1 MILDVEQFLALRE
14 KLPVIDVRSEGEF
27 EAGHIASAVNIPL
40 LNNSERAIVGTV
52 YKQQGQREAIKA
64 GFKLVGPR
72 LLDII
77 EDADKYG
84 SEFIVHCWRGG
95 MRSSNFCQ
103 FVGMA
108 GKKTHVLQGGY
119 KAYRTFALE
128 SFKRPFNF
136 QVISGYTGSG
146 KSELLRKLHEKGEQ
160 IIDLEALA
168 SHKGSVFGGLTLPA
182 QPTTE
187 QFQNDLFEVINT
199 LDVTKPIWI
208 EDESIAI
215 GKIFLPKDL
224 WTTMRS
230 APVVVVNVPRQ
241 VRVQRLV
248 AEYGTIP
255 ADIFHEALTGI
266 TKRLGGQNYK
276 TARDL
281 LYQGDMAG
289 SIDVI
294 LNYYDK
300 AYGNSMNGKKDRILL
315 TTDWNGAEI
324 GGFAGELIRQT
335 QRIKTPSKI

>member
-1 MILDVEQFLALRE
+1 VILDVEQFLALRE
-14 KLPVIDVRSEGEF
+14 KLPVIDVRSEGEY

-40 LNNSERAIVGTV
+40 LNNGERVIVGTV

-64 GFKLVGPR
+64 GFKVVGPR

-77 EDADKYG
+77 EAADKYG
-84 SEFIVHCWRGG
+84 NEFIVHCWRGG

-119 KAYRTFALE
+119 KAYRTFALG

-168 SHKGSVFGGLTLPA
+168 SHKGSVFGGLALPA

-187 QFQNDLFEVINT
+187 QFQNDLFEVINK
-199 LDVTKPIWI
+199 LDLTKPIWI

-215 GKIFLPKDL
+215 GKIFLPNDL
-224 WTTMRS
+224 WTTMRA
-230 APVVVVNVPRQ
+230 APVVVVNVPRE

-248 AEYGTIP
+248 AEYGTVA
-255 ADIFHEALTGI
+255 ADAFHEALKGI
-266 TKRLGGQNYK
+266 TKKLGGQNYK
-276 TARDL
+276 IAREL
-281 LYQGDMAG
+281 LYAGDMGG
-289 SIDVI
+289 SIEVI
-294 LNYYDK
+294 LNYYDR
-300 AYGNSMNGKKDRILL
+300 AYGNAMNAKQDRILF
-315 TTDWNGAEI
+315 TTDWNGNELGA
-324 GGFAGELIRQT
+324 FTDELISQIPRMT
-335 QRIKTPSKI
+335 TPSKH